1 MPPRRITPIA
11 VNSANSNSNSLGPN
25 NRNNATKKHHENM
38 ARAVKNGNGSLFSL
52 AEAMRQARER
62 QRERNKAIYKKYKKI
77 EKVKKKAKKKANA
90 ANVEYVNDENVLEW
104 SNLNEPNNEMK
115 NEARKLGVKLT
126 KTYKIN
132 GKKVREEIPRGKLMK
147 KIKKAK
153 KSLKKKAKA
162 KEKAMKAKANAKE
175 KEEKAKANA
184 KAAKAKA
191 KANAE
196 AAKAKMPNLKKRA
209 KALKVKLTKASNLP
223 HKKFVYKSVNEL
235 EKNIANAEKAM
246 VREERRKR
254 VGERIK
260 KKQAAPKTR
269 AKAKREYEKLNSTKK
284 WRNANRSFFLKNK
297 PKPAERSKKVRKAAR
312 NNLGAVRRG
321 AAPKKKGIPQAL
333 KNEAKRLGIKLTYT
347 RPGSSSGT
355 YLSVKQIQAKI
366 NAKKGGAAGA
376 KNNKNNAARRI
387 QSYRNQRD
395 ELLREYKQILNEKR
409 QILNEEERRLRKQ
422 LANINSNSNSNALV
436 PHFIRRQAAANAN
449 ARVAQILNNNTATNY
464 SDSNNNYR
472 VNRSPAV
479 KPSMVK
485 KSSGGRFTSARM
497 QQLAR
502 NVARRPRWV

>member
-11 VNSANSNSNSLGPN
+11 VNPAENSNSNSLGPD

-62 QRERNKAIYKKYKKI
+62 QRERNKAIYKKYKKM
-77 EKVKKKAKKKANA
+77 EKLEKKAKKKEKVVDWN
-90 ANVEYVNDENVLEW
+90 
-104 SNLNEPNNEMK
+104 NLNEPNNEMK

-153 KSLKKKAKA
+153 KKLKKKAKA
-162 KEKAMKAKANAKE
+162 KEKAVKAKANAKE

-184 KAAKAKA
+184 KAVKAKA

-209 KALKVKLTKASNLP
+209 KALKVKLTKSSNLP

-254 VGERIK
+254 FEERIK
-260 KKQAAPKTR
+260 KERAAAKTR
-269 AKAKREYEKLNSTKK
+269 AKAKRDYEKLESTKLA
-284 WRNANRSFFLKNK
+284 RRANRSFFLKNK

-312 NNLGAVRRG
+312 NNFGAVRRG

-366 NAKKGGAAGA
+366 NAKKGGAGA
-376 KNNKNNAARRI
+376 KNNAARRI

-395 ELLREYKQILNEKR
+395 ELLREYK

-436 PHFIRRQAAANAN
+436 PHFIRRQAAENAN
-449 ARVAQILNNNTATNY
+449 ARMAQILNNNTATNY
-464 SDSNNNYR
+464 SNSNNNYR

>member
-11 VNSANSNSNSLGPN
+11 VNPPAANSNSNSLGPN

-38 ARAVKNGNGSLFSL
+38 AKAVKNGNGSLFSL

-62 QRERNKAIYKKYKKI
+62 QRERNNAIYKKYEKKA
-77 EKVKKKAKKKANA
+77 KKAKKAKKKEKV
-90 ANVEYVNDENVLEW
+90 VEWN
-104 SNLNEPNNEMK
+104 NLNEPNKEMK

-126 KTYKIN
+126 KSYKIN
-132 GKKVREEIPRGKLMK
+132 GKKVREEIPRGKLRK

-153 KSLKKKAKA
+153 KRLKKKAEA
-162 KEKAMKAKANAKE
+162 KEKAVKAKANAKE
-175 KEEKAKANA
+175 KEAKAKANA

-191 KANAE
+191 KENAK

-209 KALKVKLTKASNLP
+209 KALKVKLIKPSNLP
-223 HKKFVYKSVNEL
+223 NKKFVYKSVNEL
-235 EKNIANAEKAM
+235 EKNITNAEKAK

-254 VGERIK
+254 FEQRK
-260 KKQAAPKTR
+260 KNEQAAVKAR
-269 AKAKREYEKLNSTKK
+269 AKARRDYEKLESTKLA
-284 WRNANRSFFLKNK
+284 RRANRSFFLKNK

-312 NNLGAVRRG
+312 NNFGAVRRG
-321 AAPKKKGIPQAL
+321 AASKKKGIPQAL

-376 KNNKNNAARRI
+376 KNNNAKAKANAARQI
-387 QSYRNQRD
+387 QWYRNQRNK
-395 ELLREYKQILNEKR
+395 LRREYEQILNA
-409 QILNEEERRLRKQ
+409 EERRLRKQ

-436 PHFIRRQAAANAN
+436 PHFIRRRAAANAN

-464 SDSNNNYR
+464 SSSNSNNNYR

-502 NVARRPRWV
+502 NARRPRWV